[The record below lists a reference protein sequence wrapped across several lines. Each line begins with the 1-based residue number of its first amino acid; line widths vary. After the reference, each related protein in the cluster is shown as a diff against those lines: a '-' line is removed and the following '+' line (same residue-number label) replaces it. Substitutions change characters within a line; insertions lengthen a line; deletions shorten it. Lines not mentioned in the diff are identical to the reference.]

1 MKRFIKKI
9 LTYIIIWQSKIV
21 IFKYKPKVIAIT
33 GSVGKTSTKE
43 AIFSIIS
50 ASKTVRMSQKSFYN
64 EIGLPLTILGCYDG
78 GEDPFMWIGT
88 IIHGLSLIFW
98 KHKYPEFLI
107 LEVGLRLPGDI
118 KNKVSNWLR
127 PDIVMVTSLPNCPTH
142 IEFFNSQEE
151 LEDEKISLVR
161 ALKKGGLLI
170 LNHDDPRVYSLHLKS
185 ESRTVS
191 FGINEGSTYQI
202 LYLTENYFDNESQ
215 KPEIGLNFKVKYE
228 GNTFPVHLNN
238 ILGLHNAGIV
248 TSALACTKELGF
260 DLLESIKIINNFKTP
275 PGRLSRLEGIK
286 DSIIIDDSYNSSP
299 LAQDVAL
306 NVLKEMKASRK
317 IAVLGDMLELGKH
330 TEEEHLV
337 VGKNVSLMAD
347 KIILVG
353 QRAKIIADGAIQ
365 NNFSKKDIVYFNE
378 AVQAGD
384 YLAKEIREGDLIL
397 VKGSQK
403 MRMEKAVEKIMLDKD
418 NKKEL
423 LCRQNKEWE

>member
-21 IFKYKPKVIAIT
+21 ISKYKPKIIAIT
-33 GSVGKTSTKE
+33 GSVGKTSTKH
-43 AIFSIIS
+43 AIFAIIS
-50 ASKTVRMSQKSFYN
+50 ATKTVRMSEKSFYN

-78 GEDPFMWIGT
+78 GEDPFMWVGT
-88 IIHGLSLIFW
+88 IIHGLSLIFG

-107 LEVGLRLPGDI
+107 LEVGLRTPGDI
-118 KNKVSNWLR
+118 KKKVANWLK
-127 PDIVMVTSLPNCPTH
+127 PDVVIVTRLPDCPAH
-142 IEFFNSQEE
+142 IEFFNNQEE

-170 LNHDDPRVYSLHLKS
+170 LNHDDPRVYSLHLQS

-202 LYLTENYFDNESQ
+202 LYLTQNYSGEERQELD
-215 KPEIGLNFKVKYE
+215 IGLNFKIQYE
-228 GNTFPVHLNN
+228 GNTFPVQLDNV
-238 ILGLHNAGIV
+238 LGLHNAGIV
-248 TSALACTKELGF
+248 VSAIACTKELGF
-260 DLLESIKIINNFKTP
+260 DLLESIKTINTFKTP
-275 PGRLSRLEGIK
+275 PGRLSRLAGIK

-299 LAQDVAL
+299 LAEEVAI
-306 NVLKEMKASRK
+306 NVLKEVCGQRK

-330 TEEEHLV
+330 TEKEHHA
-337 VGKNVSLMAD
+337 VGTKISEVAN
-347 KIILVG
+347 KIIVVG
-353 QRAKIIADGAIQ
+353 QRAKMIAEGAIE

-378 AVQAGD
+378 ANEAGD
-384 YLAKEIREGDLIL
+384 YLIKEIRAGDVVL

-403 MRMEKAVEKIMLDKD
+403 MRMEKVVEKIMLDKD

-423 LCRQNKEWE
+423 LCRQSKEWQ